1 MCLPPFISLTPPP
14 LRLMC
19 PVITSPLAII
29 SSLLP
34 LIWSNTL
41 LPLGNC
47 PGFPRRKHFL
57 KKFYFFSLESSWVR
71 GRVCAGLRGFA
82 RVCTGLRARMHVP
95 QGWGG
100 AVGKGRKP
108 IPCSTGSR
116 NPETATG
123 AEIESP
129 PLNPQR
135 PPPPQGHQPR
145 QAYFLWG
152 MCMVPS
158 LFFKSDQ
165 FLRAPYILNYFL
177 IRESIRDPCV

>member
-1 MCLPPFISLTPPP
+1 MCLPPFISLTSPP

-82 RVCTGLRARMHVP
+82 RVCTGLRARACMCP
-95 QGWGG
+95 RGG
-100 AVGKGRKP
+100 AGQSERE
-108 IPCSTGSR
+108 GSR
-116 NPETATG
+116 FP
-123 AEIESP
+123 
-129 PLNPQR
+129 
-135 PPPPQGHQPR
+135 
-145 QAYFLWG
+145 
-152 MCMVPS
+152 
-158 LFFKSDQ
+158 
-165 FLRAPYILNYFL
+165 AP
-177 IRESIRDPCV
+177 RDPATLRPRLEPKSRAHRSTHRDHPLPKATSPAKRIFYEVCVWFPHFSSSLTNFWEHLIF